1 MLGLHSKIFVDKE
14 GVTVLCVMTKRTLC
28 QSKRRVWHHGSDE
41 KHIIET
47 IEGLDLLN
55 VHMVHVAG
63 DM

>member
-1 MLGLHSKIFVDKE
+1 MLGLRSKIFVDKE

-28 QSKRRVWHHGSDE
+28 QSKRRVQHHENAE

-47 IEGLDLLN
+47 IEGLDSLN
-55 VHMVHVAG
+55 VHMIHAAD